1 MTRIFISVLADFPLN
16 TLKIRLYDGSY
27 HDVDSDA
34 LSFELCAKIAFKS
47 AVKQAGPELLEPI
60 MRLDVVTPEINM
72 GDIIGDLNRRR
83 GQIDGMEDKAGSKLV
98 KARIPLSEMFGYVT
112 DLRTMSSGRA
122 TSTMEFDSFETAPKN
137 ISEAVIAET
146 TGVQQ

>member
-1 MTRIFISVLADFPLN
+1 
-16 TLKIRLYDGSY
+16 
-27 HDVDSDA
+27 
-34 LSFELCAKIAFKS
+34 
-47 AVKQAGPELLEPI
+47 

-98 KARIPLSEMFGYVT
+98 KARVPLSEMFGYVT

-122 TSTMEFDSFETAPKN
+122 TSTMEFASFETAPKN
-137 ISEAVIAET
+137 IAEAVIAET